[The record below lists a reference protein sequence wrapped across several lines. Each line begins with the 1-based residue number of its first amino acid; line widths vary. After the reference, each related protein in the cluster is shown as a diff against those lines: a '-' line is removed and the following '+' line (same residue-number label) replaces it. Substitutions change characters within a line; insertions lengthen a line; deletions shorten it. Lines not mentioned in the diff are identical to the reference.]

1 VSYLGMK
8 QLLEAGVH
16 FGHETKRW
24 NPKMKR
30 YIFAERNGIFII
42 DLQKTLVES
51 EKSFNF
57 LRDMAGRGNTI
68 LFVGTKKQAQEILAA
83 EARRCGMPFINERWL
98 GGLLTNFKTIRTRV
112 ERLKDLQGMFDDESI
127 LRFTKKE
134 QISMGKE
141 LQRLQRYLGGI
152 RDMNRLPDALFVID
166 PTKEAIAVKEANKLD
181 IPVVALADTDSDPDV
196 LDFIIPGN
204 DDAIRSIQLVT
215 ARLSDVIVEV
225 RGGSEEPV
233 ERPAEEAARQAE
245 RETLPTPMSSP
256 ERTIKAAAAMAED
269 EEAAAGEPAAKPAP
283 AKEPTAKEPTAK
295 ETAAKEAPAA
305 EETAPKEAAAEATAK
320 AAPAELAQAAATEAE
335 AADATPDDAE
345 ATAESEKAKPARRK
359 AAAKASEDD
368 AKAED
373 AKAEAKDAKADDGE
387 EKTADAAA
395 TETKPRARTAKP
407 KARAAKASEAEE
419 DAEPAGQDEE
429 QDENEEKNA
438 DAES

>member
-1 VSYLGMK
+1 MSYLGMK

-141 LQRLQRYLGGI
+141 LQRLHRYLGGI
-152 RDMNRLPDALFVID
+152 QEMNRLPDALFVID

-283 AKEPTAKEPTAK
+283 AKVAAPK
-295 ETAAKEAPAA
+295 ETAE
-305 EETAPKEAAAEATAK
+305 
-320 AAPAELAQAAATEAE
+320 AAPAEPAQAAAPEAE
-335 AADATPDDAE
+335 AADEAPDEAE
-345 ATAESEKAKPARRK
+345 AAAESETAKPARRK
-359 AAAKASEDD
+359 AAAKD
-368 AKAED
+368 AD
-373 AKAEAKDAKADDGE
+373 AKDADGKDDDGKDDDGKDDDGKDDDGK
-387 EKTADAAA
+387 EKSADVAA
-395 TETKPRARTAKP
+395 TEAKPRARTVKP
-407 KARAAKASEAEE
+407 KARAAKASEAEA
-419 DAEPAGQDEE
+419 DAADADTADQDEE
-429 QDENEEKNA
+429 QDANEEKNA
-438 DAES
+438 DAEG

>member
-1 VSYLGMK
+1 MSYLGMK

-57 LRDMAGRGNTI
+57 LRDLAGRGNTI

-112 ERLKDLQGMFDDESI
+112 ERLKDLQSMFDDESI

-134 QISMGKE
+134 QIAMGKE

-196 LDFIIPGN
+196 LDYIIPGN

-225 RGGSEEPV
+225 KGGAEEPV
-233 ERPAEEAARQAE
+233 ERPAEEAVQQAQ

-256 ERTIKAAAAMAED
+256 ERTIKAAAAMAEG
-269 EEAAAGEPAAKPAP
+269 EADAGARARAQAP
-283 AKEPTAKEPTAK
+283 AQ
-295 ETAAKEAPAA
+295 APAA
-305 EETAPKEAAAEATAK
+305 E
-320 AAPAELAQAAATEAE
+320 PARPA
-335 AADATPDDAE
+335 
-345 ATAESEKAKPARRK
+345 ATAEQ
-359 AAAKASEDD
+359 AAAKAEP
-368 AKAED
+368 ET
-373 AKAEAKDAKADDGE
+373 AEAGTQPASQPETAEPAAVAAGEASGPEASGPETGSPETGSEQADTDAEAAPKAR
-387 EKTADAAA
+387 AS
-395 TETKPRARTAKP
+395 KPRARATQ
-407 KARAAKASEAEE
+407 
-419 DAEPAGQDEE
+419 AEPAQAEP
-429 QDENEEKNA
+429 A
-438 DAES
+438 DAEGQADAGDEAASGEQAAEEEQK

>member
-1 VSYLGMK
+1 MSYLGMK

-57 LRDMAGRGNTI
+57 LRDMAGRGSTI

-83 EARRCGMPFINERWL
+83 EAKRCGMPFINERWL

-112 ERLKDLQGMFDDESI
+112 ERLKDLQSMFDDESI

-196 LDFIIPGN
+196 LDYIIPGN

-225 RGGSEEPV
+225 KGGADEPV
-233 ERPAEEAARQAE
+233 ERPLEEAATQAQ

-269 EEAAAGEPAAKPAP
+269 EAGARAPAVAKPAVAKPAAAKPA
-283 AKEPTAKEPTAK
+283 A
-295 ETAAKEAPAA
+295 AAKVEASAD
-305 EETAPKEAAAEATAK
+305 EADD
-320 AAPAELAQAAATEAE
+320 AE
-335 AADATPDDAE
+335 AADDGDDDE
-345 ATAESEKAKPARRK
+345 APTEAKPRRR
-359 AAAKASEDD
+359 A
-368 AKAED
+368 
-373 AKAEAKDAKADDGE
+373 
-387 EKTADAAA
+387 KTA
-395 TETKPRARTAKP
+395 AR
-407 KARAAKASEAEE
+407 SEA
-419 DAEPAGQDEE
+419 DEE
-429 QDENEEKNA
+429 SADGAQEEQADTASDDEDER
-438 DAES
+438 